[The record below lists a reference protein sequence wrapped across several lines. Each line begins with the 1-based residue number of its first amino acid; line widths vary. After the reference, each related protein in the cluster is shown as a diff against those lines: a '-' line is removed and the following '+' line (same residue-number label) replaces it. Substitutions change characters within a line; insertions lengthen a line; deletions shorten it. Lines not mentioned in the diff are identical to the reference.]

1 MIYFILTSCIID
13 ECPVRER
20 EYYTAY
26 ASLECAIHKYNIQDT
41 KIIFVE
47 NNGKR
52 KTYLDE
58 LGCDVFYTN
67 NNSLPT
73 KNKGRKE
80 LQDVL
85 DCIEAYSIGD
95 DDFVVKL
102 TGRYI
107 IDKQSQFM
115 ETLKTQPTADCII
128 KYASYASPF
137 ILYNERETCIS
148 GLVGMRSRYIKMIE
162 PPTEEECA
170 EWKWAAVT
178 WKMDEQRVIGLPMLG
193 LCMHVASQVMCFV

>member
-52 KTYLDE
+52 ETYLDE

-67 NNSLPT
+67 NNSLPV

-80 LQDVL
+80 LQDIF
-85 DCIEAYSIGD
+85 DCIETYSIRD

-115 ETLKTQPTADCII
+115 ETLMTQPTADCII
-128 KYASYASPF
+128 KYASHNSPF
-137 ILYNERETCIS
+137 SLYYKRESCIS
-148 GLVGMRSRYIKMIE
+148 GLIGMRCRYIKMIE

-193 LCMHVASQVMCFV
+193 VCMNVASQMYCFA